1 MTNPLRYGLLGAGMM
16 GREHLRNLAL
26 LEDVKVVAIC
36 EPNPGMLN
44 KARALAPGAVFVAD
58 LPALLDQRLDA
69 LVIATPNFTHCDQLL
84 TVLAA
89 CQVPVL
95 IEKPLVTTEVDV
107 TRLRRALADRASLVW
122 VGMEYRFMPALA
134 AFDAKGATVGQR
146 RMLSIREH
154 RYPFL
159 KKVDD
164 WNRFNRYSGGTFVE
178 KCCHF
183 FDLMRLFLK
192 AEPVRVL
199 ASAAQDVN
207 HLAERYGGAQPDI
220 WDNGYVIIDFDNGC
234 RGMLDLCMFADGV
247 RFEQEISLVGDLGRL
262 DCQIPGPFRVVGVA
276 PEPARLVV
284 SPRAPAAPVIEN
296 IIVPKAAMDAGSH
309 QGATFFQH
317 QAFVAAVR
325 SGKPAAV
332 SADDGLMAVLMG
344 LAAQA
349 SATTGQAV
357 EIDAQNFRL
366 LR

>member
-1 MTNPLRYGLLGAGMM
+1 
-16 GREHLRNLAL
+16 
-26 LEDVKVVAIC
+26 
-36 EPNPGMLN
+36 
-44 KARALAPGAVFVAD
+44 
-58 LPALLDQRLDA
+58 
-69 LVIATPNFTHCDQLL
+69 
-84 TVLAA
+84 
-89 CQVPVL
+89 
-95 IEKPLVTTEVDV
+95 
-107 TRLRRALADRASLVW
+107 
-122 VGMEYRFMPALA
+122 MPALA
-134 AFDAKGATVGQR
+134 GFDAKRATVGQR

-164 WNRFNRYSGGTFVE
+164 WNRFNQYSGGTFVE

-183 FDLMRLFLK
+183 FDLMRLFLE
-192 AEPVRVL
+192 AEPVRVY

-220 WDNGYVIIDFDNGC
+220 WDNGYVIIDFDNGS

-262 DCQIPGPFRVVGVA
+262 DCQIPGPFLAKGA
-276 PEPARLVV
+276 AQEPARLIV
-284 SPRAPAAPVIEN
+284 SPRAPATPVIEEV
-296 IIVPKAAMDAGSH
+296 IVPKAAMDAGSH

-317 QAFVAAVR
+317 QAFLAAVR

>member
-1 MTNPLRYGLLGAGMM
+1 MTNRLRYGLLGAGMM

-26 LEDVKVVAIC
+26 FKDVAVVAIC
-36 EPNPGMLN
+36 EPNPGML
-44 KARALAPGAVFVAD
+44 KQARVLAPDPVFVPD
-58 LPALLDQRLDA
+58 LQALLAQQLDA
-69 LVIATPNFTHCDQLL
+69 LVIATPNFMHCDQLL
-84 TVLAA
+84 TVLST
-89 CQVPVL
+89 CQIPVL
-95 IEKPLVTTEVDV
+95 VEKPLVTSEVDV
-107 TRLRRALADRASLVW
+107 QRLRLALDAHATFVW

-134 AFDAKGATVGQR
+134 AFDAKQAVVGQR

-164 WNRFNRYSGGTFVE
+164 WNRFNQYSGGTFVE

-183 FDLMRLFLK
+183 FDLMRLFLQ
-192 AEPVRVL
+192 AEPVRVF

-262 DCQIPGPFRVVGVA
+262 DCQIPGPFQIEGVA
-276 PEPARLVV
+276 PEPARLIS
-284 SPRAPAAPVIEN
+284 SPRAPATPVIERVM
-296 IIVPKAAMDAGSH
+296 VPKAAMDAGSH

-317 QAFVAAVR
+317 QAFLAAVL
-325 SGKPAAV
+325 SDKPPAV

-349 SATTGQAV
+349 SATTKQAV

-366 LR
+366 L